1 MLKKKQFL
9 LLQQNPAGK
18 MSSISNSITYG
29 AIDNIQIIILK
40 KRLNTD
46 VPSYTTNSPANINP
60 SA

>member
-9 LLQQNPAGK
+9 LLQQNPAG
-18 MSSISNSITYG
+18 N
-29 AIDNIQIIILK
+29 NIQIIILK

>member
-29 AIDNIQIIILK
+29 AIDNVQNIILK

-46 VPSYTTNSPANINP
+46 VPSYTTNSPAKN
-60 SA
+60 